1 MEDTEYLPTC
11 GFKPIGRTKSE
22 EIMKGK
28 FLTKNIVL
36 FLECPDKECGVVD
49 KVDVVDL
56 ITHAW
61 DDECHNCGA
70 QMEFSE
76 EFVVKD

>member
-1 MEDTEYLPTC
+1 
-11 GFKPIGRTKSE
+11 
-22 EIMKGK
+22 
-28 FLTKNIVL
+28 L

-49 KVDVVDL
+49 KVDVVDP